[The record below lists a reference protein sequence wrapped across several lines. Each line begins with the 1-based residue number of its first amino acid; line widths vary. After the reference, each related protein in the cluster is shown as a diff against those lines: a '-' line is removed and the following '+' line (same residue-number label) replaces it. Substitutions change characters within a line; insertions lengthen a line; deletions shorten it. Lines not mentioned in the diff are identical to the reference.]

1 MPFAYT
7 FRGDDMGALST
18 EVRDL
23 LENRDRELELFLQLA
38 VNPTGAVLPYAGSAA
53 PSGYLL
59 CDGST
64 FNGDQYPELRD
75 VVGDTYGIHSGTSYY
90 LPNLKGRIPVGR
102 DAAQTEFDAMGETGG
117 SKTHTLTTTEMPV
130 HTHTQDQ
137 HTHTQNA
144 HTHTQDAHKHSMY
157 FDSQD
162 AGSHRHT
169 YDYENTGSA
178 FRGTS
183 APTANTATVANNV
196 SGNTGYAGTHNHLI
210 AGDTFDTTAINQN
223 TTATN
228 QNTTATNQNTG
239 GGGAHNNL
247 QPYVVLNYIIK
258 T

>member
-7 FRGDDMGALST
+7 FRGDDMDALST

-53 PSGYLL
+53 PTGYLL

-75 VVGDTYGIHSGTSYY
+75 VVGDTYGTHSGTSYY

-117 SKTHTLTTTEMPV
+117 SKTHTLTQTEMPV
-130 HTHTQDQ
+130 HTHTQ
-137 HTHTQNA
+137 NA
-144 HTHTQDAHKHSMY
+144 HLHAVIGFTGD
-157 FDSQD
+157 D
-162 AGSHRHT
+162 GSHRHT

-178 FRGTS
+178 LRGTS
-183 APTANTATVANNV
+183 APTANTATVANTV
-196 SGNTGYAGTHNHLI
+196 TGNTSFAGTHNHGILL
-210 AGDTFDTTAINQN
+210 NSQN
-223 TTATN
+223 E
-228 QNTTATNQNTG
+228 TATNQNTG

>member
-1 MPFAYT
+1 MPFQYT
-7 FRGDDMGALST
+7 FRGDDMSTLSL

-38 VNPTGAVLPYAGSAA
+38 VNPTGAVLTYAGSTA

-75 VVGDTYGIHSGTSYY
+75 VVGDTYGTHSGTSYY

-117 SKTHTLTTTEMPV
+117 AKTHTLTTTEMPS
-130 HTHTQDQ
+130 

-178 FRGTS
+178 FRGTA
-183 APTANTATVANNV
+183 APTANTATVANTAT
-196 SGNTGYAGTHNHLI
+196 GNTSYAGTHNHLI
-210 AGDTFDTTAINQN
+210 AGDTFD

>member
-1 MPFAYT
+1 MPFNYT
-7 FRGDDMGALST
+7 FRGDDMPSLAA

-38 VNPTGAVLPYAGSAA
+38 VNPTGAVLPYAGATA

-75 VVGDTYGIHSGTSYY
+75 CLGDTYGVHSGTSYY
-90 LPNLKGRIPVGR
+90 LPNLKGRVPVGK
-102 DAAQTEFDAMGETGG
+102 DASQTEFDAMGETGG
-117 SKTHTLTTTEMPV
+117 AKTHTLAQTEMPV
-130 HTHTQDQ
+130 HTHVQNA

-144 HTHTQDAHKHSMY
+144 HNHLVWIDTDDQ
-157 FDSQD
+157 
-162 AGSHRHT
+162 GSHRHT
-169 YDYENTGSA
+169 YDYDNVGTVLRNNASPAFNTGS
-178 FRGTS
+178 
-183 APTANTATVANNV
+183 TATTTT
-196 SGNTGYAGTHNHLI
+196 GNTSYAGTHHHTVFGYSVD
-210 AGDTFDTTAINQN
+210 ATATNQD

-228 QNTTATNQNTG
+228 QNAG
-239 GGGAHNNL
+239 SGGAHNNL

>member
-7 FRGDDMGALST
+7 FRADDLQTVANQDK
-18 EVRDL
+18 DL

-38 VNPTGAVLPYAGSAA
+38 VNPTGAVLPYAGSTA
-53 PSGYLL
+53 PTGYLL

-75 VVGDTYGIHSGTSYY
+75 VVGDTYGTHSGTTYY

-102 DAAQTEFDAMGETGG
+102 DSTQTEFDAMGETGG
-117 SKTHTLTTTEMPV
+117 AKTHTLTQAEMPI
-130 HTHTQDQ
+130 

-144 HTHTQDAHKHSMY
+144 HQHLVWLDTDDQ
-157 FDSQD
+157 
-162 AGSHRHT
+162 GSHRHT
-169 YDYENTGSA
+169 YDYENTGAA

-183 APTANTATVANNV
+183 APTANTATVANTAT
-196 SGNTGYAGTHNHLI
+196 GNTSYAGTHHHTILGYTVNE
-210 AGDTFDTTAINQN
+210 
-223 TTATN
+223 TATN
-228 QNTTATNQNTG
+228 QNAG
-239 GGGAHNNL
+239 SGGAHNNL

>member
-1 MPFAYT
+1 MPFNYT
-7 FRGDDMGALST
+7 FRSDDMPSLAA

-38 VNPTGAVLPYAGSAA
+38 VNPTGAVLPYAGATA

-75 VVGDTYGIHSGTSYY
+75 CLGDTYGVHSGTSYY
-90 LPNLKGRIPVGR
+90 LPNLKGRVPVGK
-102 DAAQTEFDAMGETGG
+102 DASQTEFDAMGETGG
-117 SKTHTLTTTEMPV
+117 AKTHTLAQTEMPV
-130 HTHTQDQ
+130 HTHVQNA

-144 HTHTQDAHKHSMY
+144 HNHLVWIDTDDQ
-157 FDSQD
+157 
-162 AGSHRHT
+162 GSHRHT
-169 YDYENTGSA
+169 YDYDNVGTVLRNNASPAFNTGS
-178 FRGTS
+178 
-183 APTANTATVANNV
+183 TATTTT
-196 SGNTGYAGTHNHLI
+196 GNTSYAGTHHHTVFGYSVD
-210 AGDTFDTTAINQN
+210 ATATNQD

-228 QNTTATNQNTG
+228 QNAG
-239 GGGAHNNL
+239 SGGAHNNL